1 MEKRIIRLKR
11 LGKNKFLLLIGE
23 REEGVYTYGTVKRY
37 GFSDGDEVS
46 EKDIDSLYEK
56 FIIPFAKERVLR
68 LLSKRERSEKEI
80 EEYLRHKHYSKET
93 IDRVIEDF
101 TSSKLVDNR
110 RFAEIFVRS
119 RFETSPRGVN
129 LLSRELR
136 EKGIPEHVIQ
146 DVLQD
151 YDEEEALERVINR
164 VKKRYKNRR
173 DKLIKYL
180 LQKGFDYYLIL
191 QKVNET

>member
-80 EEYLRHKHYSKET
+80 EEYLKHKHYSKET

-164 VKKRYKNRR
+164 VKKRYKGRK
-173 DKLIKYL
+173 DKLIRYL
-180 LQKGFDYYLIL
+180 LQKGFDYNLIL
-191 QKVNET
+191 QKLNEA